1 MDDYTW
7 RMRLAARRRRRQRER
22 LFVLAL
28 LVMAITA
35 VFLYFSIYTKTP
47 EYAMREMVEA
57 YKAGDAETFRRHVDL
72 DSITLQA
79 YDDLTSDLFKY
90 DMNLSDRERSL
101 FENFYVLIRR
111 QMCKGAVKVLNTYID
126 TREWALP
133 GEILKG
139 RQLGIDYDLLLDRS
153 LIRHTAFIDLE
164 DVDHHGEEATAT
176 FSVVEEYS
184 QVPFVLKVT
193 LKNLANEGFN
203 IGGSETEI
211 FGKKIKF
218 PGFTFNLGGSDW
230 KIVRVDNYRGYLDA
244 VSPILRKNLADYIDA
259 TEEIVYR
266 YNRTFQA
273 EQDNFIS
280 MQKSPYGI
288 MFANQ
293 RVEVSNYISN
303 TVIPTLENRQAE
315 LDEVPV
321 PEGAQ
326 FLASLRQES
335 TRVTIMAWQS
345 YITGITENSAT
356 ALDTAESLHKQELV
370 LDQRIEEIVHNSAI
384 ARNLPELP

>member
-7 RMRLAARRRRRQRER
+7 RKRLAERRRRRQRER
-22 LFVLAL
+22 LFVLAFF
-28 LVMAITA
+28 VMVLTG
-35 VFLYFSIYTKTP
+35 VFLYFSVYTKTP
-47 EYAMREMVEA
+47 EYAMREMVTA
-57 YKAGDAETFRRHVDL
+57 YRAGDAATFRRHVDL
-72 DSITLQA
+72 DSITLAA

-90 DMNLSDRERSL
+90 DTQLSDRERSL

-126 TREWALP
+126 TREWTLP

-153 LIRHTAFIDLE
+153 LIRHTSLIDLE
-164 DVDHHGEEATAT
+164 EVEHHGEEATAT
-176 FSVVEEYS
+176 FSIVEEYS
-184 QVPFVLKVT
+184 QVPFILKVT
-193 LKNLANEGFN
+193 LKNLANDGFN
-203 IGGSETEI
+203 IGGSEFEL

-230 KIVRVDNYRGYLDA
+230 KIVSVDNYRGYLDA

-259 TEEIVYR
+259 TEEIVFR
-266 YNRTFQA
+266 YNQTFAA

-280 MQKSPYGI
+280 MQKSPYGF
-288 MFANQ
+288 MLANQ
-293 RVEVSNYISN
+293 RVEVSNYITN
-303 TVIPTLENRQAE
+303 TIIPTLENRQAE
-315 LDEVPV
+315 LDQIPV

-326 FLASLRQES
+326 FLANLRQES

-370 LDQRIEEIVHNSAI
+370 LDQRIEEIVHNSAV
-384 ARNLPELP
+384 AKNLPELP

>member
-7 RMRLAARRRRRQRER
+7 RKRLAERRRRRQRER
-22 LFVLAL
+22 LFAMSL
-28 LVMAITA
+28 LVMALTA
-35 VFLYFSIYTKTP
+35 AFLYFSVYTKTP
-47 EYAMREMVEA
+47 EYAMREMVDA
-57 YKAGDAETFRRHVDL
+57 YKTGDANTFRRHVDL
-72 DSITLQA
+72 DSITLKA

-90 DMNLSDRERSL
+90 DTQLTDSERSL

-126 TREWALP
+126 TREWTLP

-164 DVDHHGEEATAT
+164 EVDHHGDEATAT
-176 FSVVEEYS
+176 FSIVEEYS
-184 QVPFVLKVT
+184 QVPFKLKVT
-193 LKNLANEGFN
+193 LKDLANESFN
-203 IGGSETEI
+203 VGGSEVEL

-230 KIVRVDNYRGYLDA
+230 KVVSVDNYRGYLDA
-244 VSPILRKNLADYIDA
+244 VSPILKKNLADYIDA

-266 YNRTFQA
+266 YNQMFRAQ
-273 EQDNFIS
+273 QDNFIS
-280 MQKSPYGI
+280 MQRSPYGI

-293 RVEVSNYISN
+293 RVEASNYI
-303 TVIPTLENRQAE
+303 TDTIIPTLESRQAE
-315 LDEVPV
+315 LDEVPI

-326 FLASLRQES
+326 FLASLRQKS
-335 TRVTIMAWQS
+335 TRITILAWQS
-345 YITGITENSAT
+345 YVKGITENSA
-356 ALDTAESLHKQELV
+356 ADLDTAASLHKQEMV
-370 LDQRIEEIVHNSAI
+370 LDQRIEEIIHNSAV

>member
-7 RMRLAARRRRRQRER
+7 RKRLAARRRRRRRER
-22 LFVLAL
+22 LFVLTL
-28 LVMAITA
+28 FVMALTA
-35 VFLYFSIYTKTP
+35 AFLYFSVYTKTP
-47 EYAMREMVEA
+47 EYAMQEMITA
-57 YKAGDAETFRRHVDL
+57 YRAGDAATFRRHVDL
-72 DSITLQA
+72 NSITLQA

-90 DMNLSDRERSL
+90 DTQLSERERSL

-111 QMCKGAVKVLNTYID
+111 QMCNGAVKVLNTYID
-126 TREWALP
+126 TREWILP
-133 GEILKG
+133 GGILKG

-153 LIRHTAFIDLE
+153 LIRHTSLIDLE
-164 DVDHHGEEATAT
+164 SVDNQGEEVTAT
-176 FSVVEEYS
+176 FSIVEDYS

-193 LKNLANEGFN
+193 LKDLANESIN
-203 IGGSETEI
+203 IGGNEFEI

-218 PGFTFNLGGSDW
+218 PGFTFNLAGSDW
-230 KIVRVDNYRGYLDA
+230 KVVSVDNYRGYLDT
-244 VSPILRKNLADYIDA
+244 VSPLLRKNLADYIDA

-266 YNRTFQA
+266 YNQA
-273 EQDNFIS
+273 LAAAQDNFIS

-293 RVEVSNYISN
+293 RVNVSDYVTN
-303 TVIPTLENRQAE
+303 TIIPTLENRQAE
-315 LDEVPV
+315 LDQVPI

-335 TRVTIMAWQS
+335 TRVTILAWQS
-345 YITGITENSAT
+345 YIKGITENSA
-356 ALDTAESLHKQELV
+356 ADLDMAESLHKQELV

>member
-7 RMRLAARRRRRQRER
+7 RTKLAARRRRRRREQI
-22 LFVLAL
+22 FILAV
-28 LVMAITA
+28 LVMMMTGA
-35 VFLYFSIYTKTP
+35 FLYFSVYTKTP
-47 EYAMREMVEA
+47 EYAMREMITA
-57 YKAGDAETFRRHVDL
+57 YKAGDAKTFLRHVDL
-72 DSITLQA
+72 NSITLQA

-90 DMNLSDRERSL
+90 DTQLSDAERSL

-111 QMCKGAVKVLNTYID
+111 QMCNGAVKVLNTYLD
-126 TREWALP
+126 THEWTLP

-153 LIRHTAFIDLE
+153 LIRYTSLIDLE
-164 DVDHHGEEATAT
+164 EVENHGDEVTAT
-176 FSVVEEYS
+176 FSIVEEYS

-193 LKNLANEGFN
+193 LKDLANESFN
-203 IGGSETEI
+203 IGGNEFEL
-211 FGKKIKF
+211 FGRKIKF
-218 PGFTFNLGGSDW
+218 PGLTFNLGGSDW
-230 KIVRVDNYRGYLDA
+230 KVVSVDNYRGYLDA

-266 YNRTFQA
+266 YNRTFEA
-273 EQDNFIS
+273 EQNNFIYLG
-280 MQKSPYGI
+280 KSPYGI
-288 MFANQ
+288 MLANQ
-293 RVEVSNYISN
+293 RVEVSDYITN
-303 TVIPTLENRQAE
+303 TIIPSLENRQAE
-315 LDEVPV
+315 LDQIPI

-335 TRVTIMAWQS
+335 TRVTILAWQS
-345 YITGITENSAT
+345 YIKGITENSAA
-356 ALDTAESLHKQELV
+356 ALDTAASLHKQEMV

>member
-7 RMRLAARRRRRQRER
+7 RKRLAERRRRRQRER
-22 LFVLAL
+22 LFLLAI
-28 LVMAITA
+28 LVMIITG
-35 VFLYFSIYTKTP
+35 VFLYFSVYTKTP
-47 EYAMREMVEA
+47 EYAMREMVAA
-57 YKAGDAETFRRHVDL
+57 YRAGDADIVRRHLDL
-72 DSITLQA
+72 DSITLAA

-90 DMNLSDRERSL
+90 DTQLSDRERSL

-111 QMCKGAVKVLNTYID
+111 QMCKGAVKVINTYLE
-126 TREWALP
+126 THEWTLP

-153 LIRHTAFIDLE
+153 LIRHTSLIDLE
-164 DVDHHGEEATAT
+164 NVEHHGEEATAT
-176 FSVVEEYS
+176 FSVVEDYS
-184 QVPFVLKVT
+184 QVPFTLKVT
-193 LKNLANEGFN
+193 LKDLANDGFN
-203 IGGSETEI
+203 IGGSEVEL
-211 FGKKIKF
+211 FGKKVKF

-230 KIVRVDNYRGYLDA
+230 KIVSVENYRGYLDA

-259 TEEIVYR
+259 TEEIVFR
-266 YNRTFQA
+266 YNQTFAA
-273 EQDNFIS
+273 EQNNFIS
-280 MQKSPYGI
+280 LQRSPYGI
-288 MFANQ
+288 MLANQ
-293 RVEVSNYISN
+293 RVDVSNYITN
-303 TVIPTLENRQAE
+303 TTIPSLENRQAE
-315 LDEVPV
+315 LDQIPV

-326 FLASLRQES
+326 FLANLRQES

-356 ALDTAESLHKQELV
+356 ALDTAESLHKQEMV

>member
-22 LFVLAL
+22 LFALAL

-35 VFLYFSIYTKTP
+35 VFLYFSVYTKTP
-47 EYAMREMVEA
+47 EYAMREMVAA

-126 TREWALP
+126 TREWTLP

-164 DVDHHGEEATAT
+164 DVDQHGEEATAT

-293 RVEVSNYISN
+293 RVEVSNYITN

-315 LDEVPV
+315 LDEIPV

-326 FLASLRQES
+326 FLANLRQES